1 MTERRLIV
9 LLSLIAAITVG
20 NLYLAQPLL
29 AEISHVFTTSP
40 ARAGAVVTLGQIG
53 YGLGVL
59 LIVPLGDLRERRS
72 LILVLFAGVT
82 VGLLV
87 AAAAPTLLVLVLAS
101 LAIGVF
107 TVIPQIVMPY
117 AASIAPD
124 HRRASVIGTVQSGLL
139 IGILLART
147 VSGTIASA
155 FGWRAVFVFAA
166 VLGLAMAVV
175 VWATFPRQAVSARMS
190 YGQVL
195 RSMVTLLAK
204 EPVLR
209 RVGLSG
215 AANFAV
221 FSGFWTTLPFL
232 LNSHY
237 GYGPGAAG
245 VFGLIGVVG
254 ALSARYGGRLSD
266 VRGPQYT
273 QKLSLAVTAA
283 SFALFAFAS
292 VSLVPL
298 VLAVIVLDAGCQANH
313 ISCQAEAFN
322 LDATARSR
330 INGVYMFLRFLG
342 GAIGSEVSAVAWNHG
357 GWRTYCI
364 SGVVLCALAYV
375 PYLRSSRD
383 RSPASPARPAPAPPG

>member
-40 ARAGAVVTLGQIG
+40 AEAGAVVTLGQVG

-72 LILVLFAGVT
+72 LILVLFGGVT

-87 AAAAPTLLVLVLAS
+87 AAASPTLLVLVLAS
-101 LAIGVF
+101 LVIGIF

-124 HRRASVIGTVQSGLL
+124 ARRASVIGTVQSGLL

-166 VLGLAMAVV
+166 ALGLVMAVV
-175 VWATFPRQAVSARMS
+175 VWARFPRQQVSARLS

-195 RSMVTLLAK
+195 ASMFKLLAR

-232 LNSHY
+232 LSSEY

-245 VFGLIGVVG
+245 VFGLVGVVG

-266 VRGPQYT
+266 VRGPRYT

-283 SFALFAFAS
+283 SFALFAFS
-292 VSLVPL
+292 TVSLVPL

-313 ISCQAEAFN
+313 ISCQAEAFD
-322 LDATARSR
+322 LDPTARSR
-330 INGVYMFLRFLG
+330 INGIYMFLRFLG
-342 GAIGSEVSAVAWNHG
+342 GAAGSELSAFAWNHG
-357 GWRTYCI
+357 GWRAYCI

-375 PYLRSSRD
+375 PYLRSSVD
-383 RSPASPARPAPAPPG
+383 RSPAAPARRVP